1 MLSYSSAAAAEILNP
16 GVRSKRLL
24 SPGLISLVLQTA
36 AAAAW
41 PGEGDC
47 ARMGSL
53 CTSRAGAGRGS
64 ASQAPADL
72 AELLQQAERDQ
83 QKGRQHAW
91 LEEFQLWCVRLDSRA
106 GLTWRAN
113 LLQFLLDCR
122 AVLKPGE
129 ESGAATREPLLRLA
143 AALPLEGGVALS
155 DSNLRSRLSASLAE
169 YQKQAGPTAAAGGG
183 AAGTR
188 AAMSPAPTTTTV
200 AVLLP
205 LVRQAYL
212 DSAVWDRMEKLYLKF
227 LEGGPSLPALA
238 VLLSIL

>member
-1 MLSYSSAAAAEILNP
+1 
-16 GVRSKRLL
+16 
-24 SPGLISLVLQTA
+24 
-36 AAAAW
+36 
-41 PGEGDC
+41 
-47 ARMGSL
+47 MGSL

-106 GLTWRAN
+106 GLAWRAN
-113 LLQFLLDCR
+113 LLQFLIDCR
-122 AVLKPGE
+122 ALLKPE
-129 ESGAATREPLLRLA
+129 EGGGGVATREPLLRLA

-155 DSNLRSRLSASLAE
+155 DSNLRARLSASLAE
-169 YQKQAGPTAAAGGG
+169 YQKQAGPAAGGG

-188 AAMSPAPTTTTV
+188 VAMSPAPTATTV
-200 AVLLP
+200 ALLVP